1 MLVLASADNNSIPL
15 KAVQAAKE
23 ELLQQSVQAGIN
35 QCRGDQLNTAGDQA
49 LESLT
54 QLAIRTSE

>member
-1 MLVLASADNNSIPL
+1 MNSAN
-15 KAVQAAKE
+15 E
-23 ELLQQSVQAGIN
+23 ELLQQAVQAQTN